1 MDFLF
6 SKDMRKLNIK
16 WNSEKLLSIS
26 AMSISFLTLI
36 IFIYQT
42 NLISK
47 QNYISILPYLS
58 ISTTENRAEHTFE
71 FNLENHG
78 VGPAIIESVTMLHK
92 GQRYNLNDYNNE
104 MYRFLVSKAPELDS
118 IKNSSSSTLDNG
130 MAIPVNTTF
139 NLFKVF
145 ESTAEY
151 RIITSRFNRL
161 LEEGLDYEII
171 YRSILDERWMI
182 HKGSQGPK
190 KLD

>member
-1 MDFLF
+1 
-6 SKDMRKLNIK
+6 MRKLKIN
-16 WNSEKLLSIS
+16 WNSEKVLSIS

-58 ISTTENRAEHTFE
+58 VSTTENQADSTFE
-71 FNLENHG
+71 FNMENQG

-92 GQRYNLNDYNNE
+92 GKRYDLADYNNE
-104 MYRFLVSKAPELDS
+104 VYKFLVAKAPELDS
-118 IKNSSSSTLDNG
+118 ITNRSSTTIDYG
-130 MAIPVNTTF
+130 MAVPVNTTF
-139 NLFKVF
+139 NVF
-145 ESTAEY
+145 RVYESLSEY
-151 RIITSRFNRL
+151 RLITTRFNQL
-161 LEEGLDYEII
+161 LEEGLDFEII